1 MIHTKFNIRLLLL
14 IGVLFILFH
23 PEGYSQGTD
32 IRSGKQKHFYL
43 GLGISPAQTS
53 IVYTGASTISKV
65 TSAKKG
71 SLFFSTEIGYSFS
84 KVFGIS
90 TGFGYGSYATDL
102 TLDSYNANY
111 AATDSE
117 SEAYTRY
124 IDGSNITEA
133 QKISFVEIP
142 LALNLHIPFSD
153 KFGMY
158 LQSGVNFSI
167 PMQKT
172 YNSTGTFS
180 YSGYYSAYKVLLEGI
195 SYEGFLSD
203 NKNDVS
209 GSLNVKSMYQELFAS
224 AGFQLTFQ
232 SVWISIGGFYN
243 MMLSDMSGTSS
254 TSPSTGT
261 FQLSTKPDQMKSM
274 MEGSTKGKASAMGL
288 KIAFRFYL

>member
-14 IGVLFILFH
+14 IGVLFILLH

-32 IRSGKQKHFYL
+32 IRSGKQKHFYI
-43 GLGISPAQTS
+43 GFGFSPAQTS
-53 IVYTGASTISKV
+53 IVYTGTSTISKV
-65 TSAKKG
+65 TSVKKG

-90 TGFGYGSYATDL
+90 TGFSYGTYATDL
-102 TLDSYNANY
+102 TLASYNASY
-111 AATDSE
+111 DTTDSE
-117 SEAYTRY
+117 HESYTRF
-124 IDGSNITEA
+124 IDGNNITET
-133 QKISFVEIP
+133 QKISFVEVP

-172 YNSTGTFS
+172 YSSTGTFS
-180 YSGYYSAYKVLLEGI
+180 YSGYYSTYKVLLEGI
-195 SYEGFLSD
+195 SEEGFLSN

-209 GSLNVKSMYQELFAS
+209 GNLNVKSMYQELFAS

-232 SVWISIGGFYN
+232 SVWISIGGFYS

-254 TSPSTGT
+254 GSTSTGT
-261 FQLSTKPDQMKSM
+261 FRLSTKPDQMRSM
-274 MEGSTKGKASAMGL
+274 MEGSTKGKAGAMGL
-288 KIAFRFYL
+288 KIALRFYL